1 MTSLVVQTVK
11 ASAYKAGDPGL
22 IPGLGRSPQEGNG
35 MPGKSHGQRS
45 LVGYSAW
52 GRKESDRLSDFTFT
66 FCFLEICL
74 SIYFLTLQ
82 YCIGLVIY
90 QDESATGIH
99 MFPILNP
106 HFYMM

>member
-1 MTSLVVQTVK
+1 MACNAADRARSVGWEDPLEKEMATCSL
-11 ASAYKAGDPGL
+11 
-22 IPGLGRSPQEGNG
+22 
-35 MPGKSHGQRS
+35 PGKSHGQRS